1 MPYIAHAG
9 VQLSEEYSAYKKN
22 HWYHIKEVKG
32 LNYHWRINDQ
42 CIYEVACELFENKQ
56 TALIAAKYIY
66 VTVVY
71 NLLKKDIRIKD
82 AGCQFYEKSLFI
94 PGVDGNIEDYPESSF
109 FWTPNCIGGGIGP
122 DVYQVPNSFEDY
134 DELYSNSFFD
144 LKVSVSRNGLL
155 LDFDNYDKS
164 PFIYSKMVQPLLN
177 TIVQADSVWEIGLQ
191 MTLYCGLL
199 EHMAEDKPKHP
210 KVLSEIDLL
219 VDHVV
224 TSSLSDDDKNSLVSF
239 LNSGKTISSKQKC
252 KLLCQQYA
260 QDRYGPYT
268 TKQILDDAYSIRSA
282 FSHGEDCGNRYSGP
296 APYIKLVVLD
306 ILAGYA
312 KDHD

>member
-1 MPYIAHAG
+1 M
-9 VQLSEEYSAYKKN
+9 
-22 HWYHIKEVKG
+22 
-32 LNYHWRINDQ
+32 NYHWRINDQ

-224 TSSLSDDDKNSLVSF
+224 RGCLTKESEAVLF
-239 LNSGKTISSKQKC
+239 L
-252 KLLCQQYA
+252 
-260 QDRYGPYT
+260 
-268 TKQILDDAYSIRSA
+268 
-282 FSHGEDCGNRYSGP
+282 
-296 APYIKLVVLD
+296 
-306 ILAGYA
+306 
-312 KDHD
+312 